1 MGVEHGVRQKADISD
16 YGLIGNGRTAALV
29 HRDGAIDW
37 LCWPRFDSDACFA
50 ALLGEERHG
59 CWRLSP
65 AEVYQCARTYRSDIL
80 ILETVFTA
88 ERGRARMIDFMPV
101 GAEEGMI
108 VRSLTCED
116 GQIAIRHVFNPMFGN
131 GRIAPQWSRKRGQM
145 IARAGV
151 DEVRL
156 WCSRPEC
163 LAPESTVKLSAG
175 DQIAFVLGGRPG
187 PGDPDRLLRECEHYW
202 RDWTGQ
208 CTYQGAWRDV
218 VVRSLITLKALIHQP
233 TGGMVAAPTAS
244 LPEQLGGS
252 RNWDY
257 RFCWLR
263 DSTMTVLSLLHA
275 GYRDEAR
282 AWVQWLLD
290 AIAPDKAAT
299 QPVYGLLG
307 NPDLPEYEAD
317 WLPGFGGAR
326 PVRFGNA
333 ACRQFQLDIYG
344 EVLDTIHQW
353 HSLAG
358 SEIESSWTKLRQ
370 MLARLETLWRDP
382 DAGFWEQRSR
392 PEYFT
397 HSRAQAW
404 VAFDRALKS
413 AARFGFEGPVE
424 AWKRLRTEVHD
435 EVCTK
440 GFSSRLNA
448 FTRSYGSETF
458 DASTLL
464 IPITGFLPCTDP
476 RVIGTVDGISHH
488 LMRDGFV
495 YRYDNTK
502 EDDGIGEDEGAF
514 LPCCFW
520 YSDCLTLQGRT
531 EEAEELFAKYLTAA
545 NDLGLFAEEFDV
557 SSQTMLGNF
566 PQALTHLALV
576 NTALNLTGFG
586 PANTRSGSNS
596 RRST

>member
-1 MGVEHGVRQKADISD
+1 MVRQKADISD

-29 HRDGAIDW
+29 HRCGAIDW

-50 ALLGEERHG
+50 ALLGEEQHG
-59 CWRLSP
+59 HWALTP
-65 AEVYQCARTYRSDIL
+65 ADPFKASRRYRPDTL
-80 ILETVFTA
+80 ILETEFTT
-88 ERGRARMIDFMPV
+88 EHGRARLVDFMPV
-101 GAEEGMI
+101 STEEGMI
-108 VRSLTCED
+108 VRILTCEE
-116 GQIAIRHVFNPMFGN
+116 GRVGIRHRFRPVFGN
-131 GRIAPQWSRKRGQM
+131 GRAEPQWARERGQL

-151 DEVRL
+151 EEVRL
-156 WCSRPEC
+156 SHTVDNQLEPEAR
-163 LAPESTVKLSAG
+163 LELSAG
-175 DQIAFVLGGRPG
+175 DRVAFVVGGRRG
-187 PGDPDRLLRECEHYW
+187 MDLSEIDELLRGCEAYW
-202 RDWTGQ
+202 RDWVQQ
-208 CTYQGAWRDV
+208 CTYQGPWRDA

-233 TGGMVAAPTAS
+233 TGGMVAAPTTS
-244 LPEQLGGS
+244 LPELPGGS

-290 AIAPDKAAT
+290 AIAPEKSAT

-307 NPDLPEYEAD
+307 NADLPEYEAD

-344 EVLDTIHQW
+344 EVLDTVHQW
-353 HSLAG
+353 HSLVG
-358 SEIESSWTKLRQ
+358 SEIETSWTKLRQ
-370 MLARLETLWRDP
+370 MMARLETVCRQP

-397 HSRAQAW
+397 QSRALAW

-413 AARFGFEGPVE
+413 ADRFGFEGPVE
-424 AWKRLRTEVHD
+424 SWKSLRKELHD
-435 EVCTK
+435 EVCQK
-440 GFSSRLNA
+440 GFSTRLSA
-448 FTRSYGSETF
+448 FTRSYGSETL

-464 IPITGFLPCTDP
+464 IPIVGFLPSDDP
-476 RVIGTVDGISHH
+476 RVKGTLDAISRN

-495 YRYDNTK
+495 YRYDNTQD
-502 EDDGIGEDEGAF
+502 DDGIREDEGAF

-520 YSDCLTLQGRT
+520 YADCLMLMGRH
-531 EEAEELFAKYLTAA
+531 EEAAGLFQRYLGAG

-557 SSQTMLGNF
+557 SSRTMLGNF

-576 NTALNLTGFG
+576 NTALNLTGSG
-586 PANTRSGSNS
+586 PAITRSSTNS
-596 RRST
+596 RRSS